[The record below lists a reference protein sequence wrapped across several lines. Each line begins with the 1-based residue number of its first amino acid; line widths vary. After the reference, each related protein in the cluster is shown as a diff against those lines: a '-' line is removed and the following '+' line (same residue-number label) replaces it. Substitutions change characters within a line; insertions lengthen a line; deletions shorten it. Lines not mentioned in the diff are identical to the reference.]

1 VASASGRAAIEATAQ
16 AAARFGPAAVLGGT
30 GLSVSAIGIAA
41 SRLEPDDV
49 LHARALR
56 MALDAGI
63 NLVGVGP
70 RGAGA
75 SVVGRVLAESIAAGS
90 VSREGVVIVAEFA
103 CAPEVPSG
111 ASSIDALARSW
122 ADTVGRLGVDA
133 LDVAL
138 LRVPT
143 LASITG
149 MRSAM
154 AALEARVDAGAL
166 GGWGLAVPALA
177 LGPGDSRRVELDAV
191 LEAAAGSGRCAVVQL
206 PVNLLELGATATAQ
220 DRPSPLAAAAAAG
233 LGLLAERPLR
243 PLRAAPLVEP
253 RGESPELATPL
264 AALRKLEARW
274 ASDLGRALRIGGGDA
289 TDLFR
294 WGQLLSQAEARPDD
308 LDGWQRLRHDVIAPH
323 VGQASAAL
331 LGHLQGEERLAFG
344 QWWREYGTALHAAFT
359 AIERSLVRAPFGRRV
374 AAAIDPVLPES
385 WRSLSLAARAVAVA
399 ASSGV
404 TAAMVGMRTPAA
416 VADLLALRGV
426 LPAQLDVAAVAAAL
440 EPVAA
445 QLAQDG

>member
-1 VASASGRAAIEATAQ
+1 MASASGRAGIEATAH
-16 AAARFGPAAVLGGT
+16 AAARFGPAALLGGT
-30 GLSVSAIGIAA
+30 GLSVSTIGVAA
-41 SRLEPDDV
+41 SRLEHDDV

-56 MALDAGI
+56 MALDAGL

-75 SVVGRVLAESIAAGS
+75 SVVGRVLAESIAAGG
-90 VSREGVVIVAEFA
+90 VSRDGVVIVAELELA
-103 CAPEVPSG
+103 SE
-111 ASSIDALARSW
+111 ASSDDALARSW
-122 ADTVGRLGVDA
+122 ADTVGALGVDA

-143 LASITG
+143 LASIAG
-149 MRSAM
+149 MRGAM
-154 AALEARVDAGAL
+154 AALEARVDAGDL
-166 GGWGLAVPALA
+166 GAWGLAVPALA
-177 LGPGDSRRVELDAV
+177 LRPGDSRRVELDAV
-191 LEAAAGSGRCAVVQL
+191 LDAVAGSGRCAVLQL
-206 PVNLLELGATATAQ
+206 PVNLLELGATIAAE
-220 DRPSPLAAAAAAG
+220 DRPSCLAAGAAAG
-233 LGLLAERPLR
+233 LGLLGERPLR
-243 PLRAAPLVEP
+243 PLGASPLVDP
-253 RGESPELATPL
+253 RGEPPELATPL
-264 AALRKLEARW
+264 AVLRKLEARW

-294 WGQLLSQAEARPDD
+294 WGQLLSQADARPDD

-331 LGHLQGEERLAFG
+331 LGHLQGEERLAFA
-344 QWWREYGTALHAAFT
+344 QWWREYGTALHTVFT

-374 AAAIDPVLPES
+374 GAAIDPALPES

-399 ASSGV
+399 VSSGV
-404 TAAMVGMRTPAA
+404 TAVMVGMRTPAA

-426 LPAQLDVAAVAAAL
+426 LPASVDVAAVAAAL
-440 EPVAA
+440 APEAA